1 MSALLYKVPSDQH
14 HVSLLSIALKIAR
27 QHRDPNAQI
36 QCCSSDGCNW
46 SWETAAS
53 NQAIGAL
60 TSSDST
66 ESVAT
71 TYIGVAVAIFA
82 IILLCLL
89 GCFIYYWWSN
99 KQDED
104 EDYEDRVVKDSFYG
118 RQRSNFNYSNFSGY
132 ESRPDSRASLGRSL
146 GRGVSTPSTVTSQPR
161 R

>member
-1 MSALLYKVPSDQH
+1 M
-14 HVSLLSIALKIAR
+14 
-27 QHRDPNAQI
+27 
-36 QCCSSDGCNW
+36 
-46 SWETAAS
+46 
-53 NQAIGAL
+53 
-60 TSSDST
+60 
-66 ESVAT
+66 AT